1 MRACRTDP
9 LPQGGCRALVDVDPP
24 TWTYGAARNGLARAV
39 PGRGLGDGDTCYDR
53 LRHRLTYSMNDL
65 NTTIVTLETLENN
78 DLQFLAPDAPH
89 RIDVVA
95 EHSVLPFLVVP
106 RTGADKLLV
115 LNNGAVDHQIAQGR
129 PVFQRSSWW
138 REIRHHQIYFCDP
151 GTLGTDQ
158 LSLAW
163 GQLSREHWVVY
174 DAARAVKA
182 LSAQL
187 GVQEPDRR
195 IYYGSSAGGF
205 MALALMAGDAGATAV
220 VNNAQFDWTRWMATG
235 LNPLR
240 EARFDN
246 MLPSHLR
253 KVHPVRTN
261 VLKML
266 AKRRKPVRIV
276 YYVNL
281 ASKHDREVDRPMFEA
296 FVRSHPRL
304 TRNVEIRPYE
314 DPVAGHNPMSKE
326 RTLEILNCPQ
336 SSTAP
341 LPQSTTVEHVSN
353 ARLRVGGG
361 SPRGS
366 VKSEEGHPPMRIS
379 VDSLAS
385 LDGSVFPAESPTRI
399 DIETDHVTIPLLVV
413 RRDGATGLCTLSN
426 AAVGL
431 EKSGG
436 RATFQRSSWW
446 KDIFHHQIYVCDPA
460 TVDPGAVSLAW
471 GQISPDYWMVP
482 DAAVAIQRISSLLG
496 VDASSDRVYYGSSGG
511 GFLSVALS
519 AHDPGS
525 RAVINNSQFDW
536 TTWIPRT
543 VTTLTEQRLGGMDAE
558 AFKHSHPERASVLDL
573 MLRTPPASHVDYWV
587 NLGSDHDAEVD
598 LGQVKDFLYQHPDFA
613 SHWTVHTYQDA
624 AAGHDA
630 IDKATTVRIINDSID
645 RDEARSPWMP
655 GTQRL
660 EMRSTMVAF
669 QGREWKMYGATEDDH
684 IFRMLHTTGQFYEE
698 QLLSFIS
705 TLVEPGD
712 LVLDVGANIGNHTV
726 FFAGPM
732 GCTVESYEALPV
744 LLPSLTGNVMD
755 NFLDERV
762 EIIPSAVGASS
773 GRLGIRSWDPQN
785 VGSTSLEIRDDGPIA
800 MTTLDAK
807 SRTVPVR
814 LIKIDVE
821 GMELDVLAGA
831 RATIGR
837 DRPILVI
844 EARDEEMDRRLRN
857 WLADHDY
864 VVLGVFNATP
874 TLVAMPAS
882 GNEATQALDTLA
894 NALSALVSRF
904 NEFDA
909 KLDKF
914 GRYLSQHTR

>member
-304 TRNVEIRPYE
+304 TRSTGPGCGASRR
-314 DPVAGHNPMSKE
+314 
-326 RTLEILNCPQ
+326 RT
-336 SSTAP
+336 SA
-341 LPQSTTVEHVSN
+341 
-353 ARLRVGGG
+353 
-361 SPRGS
+361 
-366 VKSEEGHPPMRIS
+366 
-379 VDSLAS
+379 
-385 LDGSVFPAESPTRI
+385 
-399 DIETDHVTIPLLVV
+399 
-413 RRDGATGLCTLSN
+413 
-426 AAVGL
+426 
-431 EKSGG
+431 
-436 RATFQRSSWW
+436 
-446 KDIFHHQIYVCDPA
+446 
-460 TVDPGAVSLAW
+460 
-471 GQISPDYWMVP
+471 
-482 DAAVAIQRISSLLG
+482 
-496 VDASSDRVYYGSSGG
+496 G
-511 GFLSVALS
+511 GFTRS
-519 AHDPGS
+519 
-525 RAVINNSQFDW
+525 
-536 TTWIPRT
+536 
-543 VTTLTEQRLGGMDAE
+543 
-558 AFKHSHPERASVLDL
+558 
-573 MLRTPPASHVDYWV
+573 PPA
-587 NLGSDHDAEVD
+587 
-598 LGQVKDFLYQHPDFA
+598 
-613 SHWTVHTYQDA
+613 
-624 AAGHDA
+624 
-630 IDKATTVRIINDSID
+630 
-645 RDEARSPWMP
+645 
-655 GTQRL
+655 
-660 EMRSTMVAF
+660 
-669 QGREWKMYGATEDDH
+669 
-684 IFRMLHTTGQFYEE
+684 
-698 QLLSFIS
+698 
-705 TLVEPGD
+705 
-712 LVLDVGANIGNHTV
+712 
-726 FFAGPM
+726 
-732 GCTVESYEALPV
+732 
-744 LLPSLTGNVMD
+744 
-755 NFLDERV
+755 
-762 EIIPSAVGASS
+762 
-773 GRLGIRSWDPQN
+773 
-785 VGSTSLEIRDDGPIA
+785 
-800 MTTLDAK
+800 
-807 SRTVPVR
+807 
-814 LIKIDVE
+814 
-821 GMELDVLAGA
+821 
-831 RATIGR
+831 
-837 DRPILVI
+837 
-844 EARDEEMDRRLRN
+844 
-857 WLADHDY
+857 
-864 VVLGVFNATP
+864 
-874 TLVAMPAS
+874 
-882 GNEATQALDTLA
+882 
-894 NALSALVSRF
+894 
-904 NEFDA
+904 
-909 KLDKF
+909 
-914 GRYLSQHTR
+914 

>member
-1 MRACRTDP
+1 MTRS
-9 LPQGGCRALVDVDPP
+9 V
-24 TWTYGAARNGLARAV
+24 
-39 PGRGLGDGDTCYDR
+39 
-53 LRHRLTYSMNDL
+53 NDL
-65 NTTIVTLETLENN
+65 NTTTVTLEALENN
-78 DLQFLAPDAPH
+78 DLEFLAPDTPH
-89 RIDVVA
+89 RIDVIG

-106 RTGADKLLV
+106 RTGADKVVV
-115 LNNGAVDHQIAQGR
+115 LNNGAVDHNIAQGR

-138 REIRHHQIYFCDP
+138 HEIDHHQIFFCDP
-151 GTLGTDQ
+151 GTLGADQ
-158 LSLAW
+158 LSLSW
-163 GQLSREHWVVY
+163 GQLSKEHWVVY

-187 GVQEPDRR
+187 GVQEPYRR
-195 IYYGSSAGGF
+195 VYYGSSAGGF
-205 MALALMAGDAGATAV
+205 MALALMAGDAGAAAV
-220 VNNAQFDWTRWMATG
+220 INNAQFDWTRWMATG

-246 MLPSHLR
+246 MLPSRLR

-261 VLKML
+261 VLNML
-266 AKRRKPVRIV
+266 AKRRKPVRII

-281 ASKHDREVDRPMFEA
+281 ASKHDREVDHPMFAA

-304 TRNVEIRPYE
+304 TRGVEIHSYE

-326 RTLEILNCPQ
+326 QTLEILNCPRNF
-336 SSTAP
+336 SDP
-341 LPQSTTVEHVSN
+341 LPQSTTVEHVAN
-353 ARLRVGGG
+353 ARHRGGGG

-366 VKSEEGHPPMRIS
+366 VTSEEGHPHMRIS
-379 VDSLAS
+379 VDSLAA
-385 LDGSVFPAESPTRI
+385 LNGSAFPAESPTRI
-399 DIETDHVTIPLLVV
+399 DIQTDHATIPLLVV

-436 RATFQRSSWW
+436 RAIFQRSSWW

-482 DAAVAIQRISSLLG
+482 DAAVAIQQISSILG
-496 VDASSDRVYYGSSGG
+496 VHASSDRVYYGSSGG
-511 GFLSVALS
+511 GFLSVALC

-525 RAVINNSQFDW
+525 RAVINNAQFDW

-558 AFKHSHPERASVLDL
+558 AFKHSHPERANVLDL
-573 MLRTPPASHVDYWV
+573 MLRTQPASHVDYWV

-598 LGQVKDFLYQHPDFA
+598 LGQVQDFLYQHPDFA
-613 SHWTVHTYQDA
+613 PHWTIHKYHDA

-645 RDEARSPWMP
+645 CDDARSPWMP

-660 EMRSTMVAF
+660 EMPSTIVAF
-669 QGREWKMYGATEDDH
+669 QGREWKMYGTTEDDH
-684 IFRMLHTTGQFYEE
+684 IFRMLHSTGQFYEE

-744 LLPSLTGNVMD
+744 LLPSLTANVMD
-755 NFLDERV
+755 NFLDEKV

-785 VGSTSLEIRDDGPIA
+785 VGSTSLETRDGGPIA
-800 MTTLDAK
+800 MTTLDVK

-831 RATIGR
+831 RTTIGR
-837 DRPILVI
+837 DRPVLVI
-844 EARDEEMDRRLRN
+844 EARDEEMDRQLRH

-864 VVLGVFNATP
+864 VVLGVFNATA

-894 NALSALVSRF
+894 NALSALVNRF